1 MTQLA
6 SARHVVFSENLFYLC
21 VMRLKKLAIYTLMG
35 CVLTATLPAC
45 KAKSCDV
52 DNNVADGKS
61 SRKKKNMGLF
71 SKKEMRRKRW

>member
-1 MTQLA
+1 
-6 SARHVVFSENLFYLC
+6 
-21 VMRLKKLAIYTLMG
+21 MRLKQLAVYAMMALLVT
-35 CVLTATLPAC
+35 TALPAC

>member
-1 MTQLA
+1 MRFKQLFLITL
-6 SARHVVFSENLFYLC
+6 SALV
-21 VMRLKKLAIYTLMG
+21 
-35 CVLTATLPAC
+35 VLTALPSC

>member
-1 MTQLA
+1 M
-6 SARHVVFSENLFYLC
+6 VF
-21 VMRLKKLAIYTLMG
+21 T
-35 CVLTATLPAC
+35 VLPSC

>member
-1 MTQLA
+1 
-6 SARHVVFSENLFYLC
+6 
-21 VMRLKKLAIYTLMG
+21 MRLKQLAVYTLMAF
-35 CVLTATLPAC
+35 VVTTNLPAC

-61 SRKKKNMGLF
+61 SKKKKNTGLF

>member
-1 MTQLA
+1 
-6 SARHVVFSENLFYLC
+6 
-21 VMRLKKLAIYTLMG
+21 MRIKTLAIYSLILLVSVTS
-35 CVLTATLPAC
+35 LPAC